1 MAITDKTTGPWGLD
15 QVYNK
20 KNQGS
25 IWNYQVGEL
34 YAWGYG
40 SGGML
45 GLNGTASQSSPTQVG
60 TDTTWSSP
68 ENGLPKAT
76 MGYGFTVIKSD
87 GTLWG
92 VGDNGPGLL
101 GMNNRTDYSSPIQ
114 IFGGSGTDWKF
125 LNNPEQNYGSGATYA
140 IKNDGTAWASGS
152 NTYGQLGQND
162 RTTRSSPI
170 QIPGTTWDNIA
181 SAGNTSGLIKTDGTL
196 WTVGRNVYGNLGI
209 NNRTNYSSPVQV
221 PGTTWRTVYAG
232 NYGLAAIKTDGTL
245 WSWGYNSYGSL
256 GQNNLV
262 KYSSPTQIPGTT
274 WEQFASGNANGF
286 GLKTDGTLWAWG
298 YNDKGALGVL
308 DSHDAGNNYSS
319 PVQVPGTNWSLI
331 APTNMGSSAFALK
344 SDNTLWSWGD
354 NSQGTLGQ
362 NQGPGNDRSS
372 PTQIPGTTWIGV
384 VGGFISAIGFKKP

>member
-1 MAITDKTTGPWGLD
+1 MAITDKTTGIWGLD
-15 QVYNK
+15 QAYNK

-25 IWNYQVGEL
+25 IWDYQVGEM

-40 SGGML
+40 SGGSL
-45 GLNGTASQSSPTQVG
+45 GQNNQASLSSPTQVPG
-60 TDTTWSSP
+60 TTWSSP

-125 LNNPEQNYGSGATYA
+125 LNNPEQNYGSGTTYA
-140 IKNDGTAWASGS
+140 IKNDGTLWTSGS

-181 SAGNTSGLIKTDGTL
+181 SAGNTAGLVKTDGTL
-196 WTVGRNVYGNLGI
+196 WTMGRNVRGNLGL
-209 NNRTNYSSPVQV
+209 NGPTNAHYSSPVQV

-245 WSWGYNSYGSL
+245 WSWGYNTFGEL
-256 GQNNLV
+256 GQNNTT
-262 KYSSPTQIPGTT
+262 KYSSPTQIPGT
-274 WEQFASGNANGF
+274 W
-286 GLKTDGTLWAWG
+286 
-298 YNDKGALGVL
+298 
-308 DSHDAGNNYSS
+308 
-319 PVQVPGTNWSLI
+319 
-331 APTNMGSSAFALK
+331 M
-344 SDNTLWSWGD
+344 
-354 NSQGTLGQ
+354 
-362 NQGPGNDRSS
+362 
-372 PTQIPGTTWIGV
+372 GV
-384 VGGFISAIGFKKP
+384 VGGFISAIGFKQP